1 VSVSGAIDHARAVA
15 LAGQLAEQG
24 EMMLVLAPAAASE
37 PEPVPTPMPI
47 IASAGTPMAEPRTLH
62 ARVTDLPRELM
73 LAGAGWTLARPDGT
87 ILARFEPPGVLTL
100 MLP

>member
-15 LAGQLAEQG
+15 LAGQLAELG
-24 EMMLVLAPAAASE
+24 EMVLVLAPALT
-37 PEPVPTPMPI
+37 PVPI
-47 IASAGTPMAEPRTLH
+47 NASAGTPMVETRTLH

-73 LAGAGWTLARPDGT
+73 LAGAGWTLARQDGT
-87 ILARFEPPGVLTL
+87 ILARFEAPGVLTL